1 MITFLNIIHGV
12 HEDVG
17 LFPSLENPLIIYE
30 NGKSGRWDTLK
41 SVFLKKKIIVP
52 REKTWS
58 PIELISKL

>member
-12 HEDVG
+12 HEFGQDVE

-41 SVFLKKKIIVP
+41 SVFF
-52 REKTWS
+52 
-58 PIELISKL
+58 